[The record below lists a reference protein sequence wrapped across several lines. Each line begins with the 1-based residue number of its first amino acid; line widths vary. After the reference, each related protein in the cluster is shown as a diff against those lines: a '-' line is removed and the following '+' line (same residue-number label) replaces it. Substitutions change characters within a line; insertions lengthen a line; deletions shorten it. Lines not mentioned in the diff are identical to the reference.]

1 MEHHAGGVSAS
12 NASVR
17 GGRLRRQLISGP
29 ISQREY
35 SCSHYCEQKGAK
47 IPNREQLAK
56 ADFRDLIDRS
66 KYMERILKR
75 TIKGIRLDSKS
86 LAELADSLD
95 ADGDNASLV
104 GSDAQEVEGL
114 VMDDEAC
121 TMDPREDN
129 TTRQYPQFDSIR
141 IYLIADISRLFRRI
155 FILEL
160 LHAAERAF

>member
-1 MEHHAGGVSAS
+1 MIH
-12 NASVR
+12 
-17 GGRLRRQLISGP
+17 
-29 ISQREY
+29 
-35 SCSHYCEQKGAK
+35 
-47 IPNREQLAK
+47 REQLAK
-56 ADFRDLIDRS
+56 ADFRELIDRS

-104 GSDAQEVEGL
+104 GSDAQEVEEGL

-121 TMDPREDN
+121 TMDPKEDN
-129 TTRQYPQFDSIR
+129 TTRQSARIHSIR
-141 IYLIADISRLFRRI
+141 IYLIADISRFFWGI

-160 LHAAERAF
+160 FHAVETTF

>member
-1 MEHHAGGVSAS
+1 MIH
-12 NASVR
+12 
-17 GGRLRRQLISGP
+17 
-29 ISQREY
+29 
-35 SCSHYCEQKGAK
+35 
-47 IPNREQLAK
+47 REQLAK
-56 ADFRDLIDRS
+56 ADFRELIDRS

-104 GSDAQEVEGL
+104 GSDAQEVEEGL

-121 TMDPREDN
+121 TMDPKEDN
-129 TTRQYPQFDSIR
+129 TTRQSARIHSIC
-141 IYLIADISRLFRRI
+141 IYLIADISRFFWGI

-160 LHAAERAF
+160 FHAVETTF